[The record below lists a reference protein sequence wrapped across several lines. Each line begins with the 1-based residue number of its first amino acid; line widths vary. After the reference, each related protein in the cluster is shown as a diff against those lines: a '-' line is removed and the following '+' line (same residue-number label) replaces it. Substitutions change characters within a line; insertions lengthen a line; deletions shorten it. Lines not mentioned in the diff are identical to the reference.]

1 MLKKTVTYTDFD
13 GNERTE
19 THYFNLTQTELI
31 DMAMELPGDV
41 KETFGDDPSKVDQ
54 EAVGIELMNKI
65 GSQGI
70 IGFIK
75 DVVQKSYGIKSE
87 DGRRFIKKPE
97 LTEEF
102 TQTLAYDAIIMEFMS
117 NDVAAAEFINKI
129 IPANVLEKMTANMK
143 GNAQLPVNN

>member
-31 DMAMELPGDV
+31 DMAMDLPGDV

-54 EAVGIELMNKI
+54 EALGIELMNKI
-65 GSQGI
+65 GGQGI

-87 DGRRFIKKPE
+87 DGRRFIKDERITK
-97 LTEEF
+97 EF

-129 IPANVLEKMTANMK
+129 IPASVLEKMTKNMK
-143 GNAQLPVNN
+143 GNPQLPVNN

>member
-54 EAVGIELMNKI
+54 EAVGIELMKKI

-87 DGRRFIKKPE
+87 DGRRFIKDEKIIK
-97 LTEEF
+97 EF

-129 IPANVLEKMTANMK
+129 IPANVLEKMTVTMK